1 MITLL
6 FILVLVS
13 LAANAFCFWKLFQ
26 FQNAVRS
33 YAHALDARVSATIKK
48 LVLAG
53 VGLFILSKF
62 KGGNDDAPPSI

>member
-13 LAANAFCFWKLFQ
+13 LALNGILFWKLLQ

-33 YAHALDARVSATIKK
+33 YAHALDARVSATVKR
-48 LVLAG
+48 LLLTGAA
-53 VGLFILSKF
+53 LFILSKF
-62 KGGNDDAPPSI
+62 TGGNDDAPPSI

>member
-13 LAANAFCFWKLFQ
+13 LA
-26 FQNAVRS
+26 
-33 YAHALDARVSATIKK
+33 ALDARVSATIKK